1 MKLINKTLLLT
12 LGMAL
17 TLTLSACT
25 GCSPHTWS
33 SESSLSSIESSESE
47 SSQSSSQSSS
57 SEISSSEISS
67 SESSSS
73 EEPVIVYYHVT
84 FNANGGHFA
93 GGEEVITREVEEGEC
108 VEPAPNPE
116 KEYADFL
123 GWFEDGKTAVFDFT
137 RPIYSDVELY
147 ASWLNEEALII
158 SSEIPN
164 STFNK
169 QERTIDVTVYEGDRY
184 YLSIVNQLTLSQG
197 ATFSVFHEGVSCDP
211 NSLSITRVDHT
222 FTIRVTSKY
231 EHCSTDY
238 TLNIHK
244 DYEINIYY
252 HMLGDVINVETI
264 KAAEQY
270 ELTYRPNDPVGYY
283 WKYWV
288 LEEGG
293 WDEIRIIDATR
304 DINLYSNM
312 DERFV
317 ECIADANGGTFSN
330 GESTYT
336 AVAYIS
342 WNVNLVVPTYPGHRF
357 LGYFHDDER
366 ITDEN
371 GNGVIQWHFF
381 DNFSTTVVAQWEQID
396 YMQNI
401 KLQPEPDHW
410 WTIGEWPEHIYYGDN
425 YVLPIPC
432 KEWLRFTA
440 WYYGDIQLTDNRG
453 NCLAPWT
460 LADDIEYEIHAEY
473 EEADFTVNYYL
484 NDVLIH
490 TQVESLESYR
500 NNFDLWVY
508 ETDNP
513 TFYGW
518 SRYERREDYSKYSSG
533 IVTKAFEIVFD
544 YYVANVYA
552 WIDE

>member
-1 MKLINKTLLLT
+1 MKKLNKTLLIS

-17 TLTLSACT
+17 SLTLSACT
-25 GCSPHTWS
+25 GCSSHNWS

-47 SSQSSSQSSS
+47 SSQSSSES
-57 SEISSSEISS
+57 SSSEISS

-73 EEPVIVYYHVT
+73 EEPIVYYIVT
-84 FNANGGHFA
+84 FYANGGYFP
-93 GGEEVITREVEEGEC
+93 GGVEVLSHQVEKGEC

-123 GWFEDGKTAVFDFT
+123 GWFEDGKTAAFDFSI
-137 RPIYSDVELY
+137 PIYRNVDLY
-147 ASWLNEEALII
+147 AKWLHEEAEII

-164 STFNK
+164 SVLNK
-169 QERTIDVTVYEGDRY
+169 EERTIDVTVYEGDRY
-184 YLSIVNQLTLSQG
+184 YLSIVGQLTLSAG
-197 ATFSVFHEGVSCDP
+197 ATYNIYYEGIECDP
-211 NSLSITRVDHT
+211 NSLSITQVEES
-222 FTIRVTSKY
+222 FAINVVSKY
-231 EHCSTDY
+231 GHFRNYY
-238 TLNIHK
+238 TLNVHK
-244 DYEINIYY
+244 HYDVTISYY
-252 HMLGDVINVETI
+252 MLGEMVHSEIIRAVDSY
-264 KAAEQY
+264 Q
-270 ELTYRPNDPVGYY
+270 LTYRPDDPVGYY
-283 WKYWV
+283 FQYWKDSP
-288 LEEGG
+288 ES
-293 WDEIRIIDATR
+293 WDAISHVDATH
-304 DINLYSNM
+304 DVSVYAHL

-317 ECIADANGGTFSN
+317 ECVCDANGGTFSN

-336 AVAYIS
+336 VAAYIS
-342 WNVNLVVPTYPGHRF
+342 WNITLEVPTYPGYRF

-371 GNGVIQWHFF
+371 GHGVIQWHFF
-381 DNFSTTVVAQWEQID
+381 DTMTTIVVAQWEQID

-401 KLQPEPDHW
+401 KLQPEPDNW
-410 WTIGEWPEHIYYGDN
+410 WIIGEWPEHIYYGDN

-473 EEADFTVNYYL
+473 EEPDFTVNYYL

-518 SRYERREDYSKYSSG
+518 SRYERREDYSQYSGG
-533 IVTKAFEIVFD
+533 IVTKAFEIAFD

-552 WIDE
+552 WID

>member
-1 MKLINKTLLLT
+1 MKLFNKTLLLT

-57 SEISSSEISS
+57 SEISSSE
-67 SESSSS
+67 SSSS

-84 FNANGGHFA
+84 FNANGGHFP
-93 GGEEVITREVEEGEC
+93 GGMEVITRTVEEGEC
-108 VEPAPNPE
+108 VEVVSNPE
-116 KEYADFL
+116 MEYADFL
-123 GWFEDGKTAVFDFT
+123 GWFEDGKTAAFDFT

-197 ATFSVFHEGVSCDP
+197 ATFNVFYEGILCDP

-231 EHCSTDY
+231 EHFSTDY

-293 WDEIRIIDATR
+293 WNEIRIIDATR

-330 GESTYT
+330 GESTYY

-342 WNVNLVVPTYPGHRF
+342 WNITLEVPTYPGYRF

-371 GNGVIQWHFF
+371 GHGVIQWHFF
-381 DNFSTTVVAQWEQID
+381 DTMTTIVVAQWEQINYLDNLEFD
-396 YMQNI
+396 YSSGFNGF
-401 KLQPEPDHW
+401 H
-410 WTIGEWPEHIYYGDN
+410 GEWPEYIHYGEYYK
-425 YVLPIPC
+425 LPQTD
-432 KEWLRFTA
+432 KEWYRFIG
-440 WYYGDIQLTDNRG
+440 WFCGDVQLTDRTG
-453 NCLAPWT
+453 QSLGPWSF
-460 LADDIEYEIHAEY
+460 ADDITYTISAGF
-473 EEADFTVNYYL
+473 EEPDFVVYYYL

-490 TQVESLESYR
+490 TQVQTVDDYH

-513 TFYGW
+513 SFHGW
-518 SRYERREDYSKYSSG
+518 SRLNDETYYRTYGGDIVTTAWEVVFEDYY
-533 IVTKAFEIVFD
+533 A
-544 YYVANVYA
+544 YVYA
-552 WIDE
+552 WID

>member
-1 MKLINKTLLLT
+1 MKLFNKSLLVT

-17 TLTLSACT
+17 TLSLGACT

-57 SEISSSEISS
+57 SEISSSE
-67 SESSSS
+67 SSSS
-73 EEPVIVYYHVT
+73 EEPVIVYYQVT
-84 FNANGGHFA
+84 FNANGGHFP
-93 GGEEVITREVEEGEC
+93 GGTEVITRIVEEGEC
-108 VEPAPNPE
+108 VEVVSNPE

-123 GWFEDGKTAVFDFT
+123 GWFEDDKTVAFDFT

-147 ASWLNEEALII
+147 AGWLNEEALII

-164 STFNK
+164 STFNE

-197 ATFSVFHEGVSCDP
+197 ATFNVFYEGILCDP

-231 EHCSTDY
+231 GHCSTDY

-293 WDEIRIIDATR
+293 WDEIRNIDATR

-330 GESTYT
+330 GESTYY

-342 WNVNLVVPTYPGHRF
+342 WNITLEVPTYPGYRF
-357 LGYFHDDER
+357 LGYFVEDEQ
-366 ITDEN
+366 ITDEF
-371 GNGVIQWHFF
+371 GHGVIQWHFF
-381 DNFSTTVVAQWEQID
+381 DTMTTIVVAQWEQID

-401 KLQPEPDHW
+401 KINAGPENW
-410 WTIGEWPEHIYYGDN
+410 WPIGEWPDHIYYGES
-425 YVLPIPC
+425 YALPRIG
-432 KEWLRFTA
+432 KESLRFTA
-440 WYYGDIQLTDNRG
+440 WYYGDIQLTDNYG
-453 NCLAPWT
+453 NSLVPWT
-460 LADDIEYEIHAEY
+460 FADDIEYEIHPEF
-473 EEADFTVNYYL
+473 EEPDFTVNYYL

-490 TQVESLESYR
+490 TQVESLESYS

-513 TFYGW
+513 SFHGW
-518 SRYERREDYSKYSSG
+518 SSFNDETYYRTYGGD
-533 IVTKAFEIVFD
+533 IVTKAFEVAFD
-544 YYVANVYA
+544 YFVANVYA